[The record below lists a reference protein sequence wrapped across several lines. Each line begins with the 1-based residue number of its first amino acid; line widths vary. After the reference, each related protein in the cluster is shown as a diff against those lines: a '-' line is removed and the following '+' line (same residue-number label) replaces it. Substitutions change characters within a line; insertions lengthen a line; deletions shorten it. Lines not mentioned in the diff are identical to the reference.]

1 MFILELSHYLVNLYF
16 PRSYSIINM
25 VPDYLQDIDDPIA
38 GKDVITMKKP
48 TIVTSENFE
57 QEVLNATGK
66 ILVDFWA
73 DWCGPCRML
82 SPIIE
87 EIASEHED
95 IKVCKVNV
103 DEETALAQQY
113 NVMSIPMVIM
123 FENGKIAGETVGFQP
138 KDFLLRSLEL

>member
-1 MFILELSHYLVNLYF
+1 MFILELSPCLVNLYF

-25 VPDYLQDIDDPIA
+25 VSDYLQDIDDPVA
-38 GKDVITMKKP
+38 GKDAIAMNKLT
-48 TIVTSENFE
+48 TVTSENFD

-82 SPIIE
+82 APVIE

-103 DEETALAQQY
+103 DEETALAQRY

-123 FENGKIAGETVGFQP
+123 FENGKIMGETVGFQP

>member
-1 MFILELSHYLVNLYF
+1 
-16 PRSYSIINM
+16 
-25 VPDYLQDIDDPIA
+25 
-38 GKDVITMKKP
+38 MKKP
-48 TIVTSENFE
+48 TTVTADNFE
-57 QEVLNATGK
+57 QEVLQAKGR

-87 EIASEHED
+87 EIADEHDD

-103 DEETALAQQY
+103 DEESALAQRY
-113 NVMSIPMVIM
+113 NVMSIPMVVM
-123 FENGKIAGETVGFQP
+123 FENGKITGQTVGYQP

>member
-1 MFILELSHYLVNLYF
+1 MIILELSHYLVNLYF

-25 VPDYLQDIDDPIA
+25 VPDYLQDIDNPIA
-38 GKDVITMKKP
+38 GKDVISMNKP
-48 TIVTSENFE
+48 TIVTSENFA

-82 SPIIE
+82 APIIE

-113 NVMSIPMVIM
+113 NVISIPMVIM
-123 FENGKIAGETVGFQP
+123 FENGKITGETVGFQP

>member
-1 MFILELSHYLVNLYF
+1 
-16 PRSYSIINM
+16 
-25 VPDYLQDIDDPIA
+25 
-38 GKDVITMKKP
+38 MKKP
-48 TIVTSENFE
+48 TTVTADNFE
-57 QEVLNATGK
+57 QEVLQAEGR

-87 EIASEHED
+87 EIADEHDD

-103 DEETALAQQY
+103 DEESALAQRY
-113 NVMSIPMVIM
+113 NVMSIPMVVM
-123 FENGKIAGETVGFQP
+123 FENGKITGQTVGYQP

>member
-1 MFILELSHYLVNLYF
+1 
-16 PRSYSIINM
+16 
-25 VPDYLQDIDDPIA
+25 
-38 GKDVITMKKP
+38 MKKP
-48 TIVTSENFE
+48 TTVTTDNFE
-57 QEVLNATGK
+57 QEVLQAEGR

-87 EIASEHED
+87 EIADEHDD

-103 DEETALAQQY
+103 DDEPSIAQRY
-113 NVMSIPMVIM
+113 NVMSIPMVVM
-123 FENGKIAGETVGFQP
+123 FENGKITGQTVGYQP

>member
-1 MFILELSHYLVNLYF
+1 MIILELSHYLVNLYF

-25 VPDYLQDIDDPIA
+25 VPDYLQDIDNPIA
-38 GKDVITMKKP
+38 GKDVISMNKP
-48 TIVTSENFE
+48 TIVTSENFD

-66 ILVDFWA
+66 ILWIWA

-82 SPIIE
+82 APIIE

-123 FENGKIAGETVGFQP
+123 FENGKITGETVGFQP